1 MPEVAVAVTV
11 FIRYQI
17 DPFKRA
23 MFEQYAQ
30 LLAHHHSKGGWRSDR
45 LLDAA

>member
-1 MPEVAVAVTV
+1 MAVTV

-23 MFEQYAQ
+23 MFEQYARS
-30 LLAHHHSKGGWRSDR
+30 AGSRIIPKCGGDLR